1 MLTIDDI
8 IKRCEKH
15 NNDIDYSITKYKGIT
30 NNIRYI
36 CAKHGEIEQRASYHI
51 LVGCPR
57 CNYRKLKDRSLG
69 NFIRR
74 ARDSRSF
81 DSFKFYIMKLKGE
94 DEDFYK
100 FGITYRD
107 IKERVK
113 NLQRHY
119 DCEVLLICEGSNPRT
134 IMQLELDFR
143 DAVYHI
149 KYTPKKSF
157 SGCNECFL

>member
-1 MLTIDDI
+1 MLSD
-8 IKRCEKH
+8 
-15 NNDIDYSITKYKGIT
+15 
-30 NNIRYI
+30 IRYI
-36 CAKHGEIEQRASYHI
+36 CHKHGEIQQKARRHV

-57 CNYRKLKDRSLG
+57 CNYKKLKERSLG

-74 ARDSRSF
+74 ARDSRNF
-81 DSFKFYIMKLKGE
+81 DSFKFYVIKLRGE
-94 DEDFYK
+94 DEEFYK

-107 IKERVK
+107 IKKRMQDIK
-113 NLQRHY
+113 SHY
-119 DCEVLLICEGSNPRT
+119 DYEVLLICEGSNPRT

-157 SGCNECFL
+157 SGCKECFL